1 MDNAPVDNTPD
12 RRSAGAELS
21 SLAGFI
27 FGTALV
33 VSIVSIAVDRLDA
46 AAELYWQA
54 FAFLAGQAPALPGL
68 PTARDIGA
76 LLPVPEGFSLPDVP
90 FAVWVSIPV
99 SACLWHL
106 IALVVF
112 RVWALRVPLDRT
124 RGPLRHPFILAPLGR
139 HFRRPGR
146 LAFAIACTVAW
157 PMLAAR
163 AFHDRSDAFPAEA
176 PGAAP
181 PEWALPEWA
190 LWPGSGRALE
200 GWLEAAI
207 VHAAM
212 GAPALAA
219 IALAGHL
226 ARNRGPFHRYHWR
239 MQPAAKM
246 FLAVWLAHLPA
257 SILAG
262 ALFPNP
268 LHALVVASSLFALA
282 AAAFL
287 GQIAT
292 LSAEAGRNRRLNRLD
307 ELAREGRGKPAEL
320 AFREATIAFLS
331 AVEPGGKQARKPR
344 RPASNAAERGK
355 GRRPAGRTSGRAG
368 RRKTR
373 LRPVAASMA
382 VAIAA
387 PAVPVLYVWFLLP
400 DAEQT
405 RQIARSVHYH
415 VEKTTVPAQ
424 GDGGSRI
431 QLRLIGNRYDYSLN
445 YSRENISE
453 DFFNAVIASEDNKFD
468 RSTAYRLPYIAFKF
482 GEATLC
488 YLARTAG
495 LRTRECA
502 GNSTVPQQLARNLL
516 SSEYRSIWRKIV
528 EFVWALKME
537 FFLENQEILEFYAN
551 RVYLGNNTYGAETA
565 SRYYFGKHA
574 KDLSLGEAVL
584 LAAAIKKPSRWNYS
598 DDRAGALE
606 RARLLLEL
614 MKQQGFAPAGAT
626 LGAGFRPR
634 RGAVRPNKPY
644 LGHLWMWILPEA
656 KEALRGRPD
665 GKYKVV
671 TALNAEAHIYARVEL
686 RREIRRWRGKGI
698 PVGQGAVVVMRPDGR
713 VLAMVGGA
721 GDDQKSRG
729 TNRAKR
735 TENLFPRPPAS
746 AFKPFLYLA
755 ALERGLR
762 PDRMIDARPVS
773 IPIPGGTRYEPTNH
787 DGTVYRRKVPM
798 RDGLVKSINTAA
810 VHLLRQQVGFD
821 RLIDVLRRL
830 GLKTRYLKRKW
841 GLALGQSGVPL
852 IEMMGAYGVLANGG
866 RRATP
871 YAMLAILRESGDVVW
886 QREDRTPPRIFDPRH
901 VSNLNAMLL
910 DVVRHGTGRPAAQ
923 GVLQAVRDRRERNP
937 GEAAEC
943 GPPAKVYVA
952 GKTGTG
958 DEFTDAWFM
967 GYTADLVIGVWF
979 GNDNPRTMPELYG
992 AAGPARSFNGILTR
1006 LARFTAVTDPTC
1018 PLP

>member
-1 MDNAPVDNTPD
+1 MDNAPG
-12 RRSAGAELS
+12 RRSVGAELS
-21 SLAGFI
+21 GLAGFI
-27 FGTALV
+27 CGTALV
-33 VSIVSIAVDRLDA
+33 VFLVCVAVDRLDV

-76 LLPVPEGFSLPDVP
+76 LLPAPEGWPLPDAP

-112 RVWALRVPLDRT
+112 RFWALRVPLDRT
-124 RGPLRHPFILAPLGR
+124 RGPLRHPFALAPLGR

-146 LAFAIACTVAW
+146 LAFAIAHAVAW

-163 AFHDRSDAFPAEA
+163 AFHDRPDLFP
-176 PGAAP
+176 PAAP
-181 PEWALPEWA
+181 AAAAPALQ
-190 LWPGSGRALE
+190 E

-212 GAPALAA
+212 GAAGLAS
-219 IALAGHL
+219 IALAGL
-226 ARNRGPFHRYHWR
+226 PARNGGPFHRYHWR
-239 MQPAAKM
+239 IQPVAKM

-257 SILAG
+257 SMLAG

-268 LHALVVASSLFALA
+268 LHALIVPSSLFALA
-282 AAAFL
+282 MAAFL

-307 ELAREGRGKPAEL
+307 ELAREGGAKPAEL
-320 AFREATIAFLS
+320 AFREATIRFLS
-331 AVEPGGKQARKPR
+331 DGESGRKQSRERRR
-344 RPASNAAERGK
+344 RPVSDAAEKGK
-355 GRRPAGRTSGRAG
+355 GRRPAGRTG

-373 LRPVAASMA
+373 LRYIAAPLA

-387 PAVPVLYVWFLLP
+387 PAAPVLYLWFRLP

-424 GDGGSRI
+424 GNGGPRTR
-431 QLRLIGNRYDYSLN
+431 LRLIGNRYDYSLN
-445 YSRENISE
+445 YSRGNISE

-488 YLARTAG
+488 YLARTTG

-537 FFLENQEILEFYAN
+537 FFLENEEILEFYAN
-551 RVYLGNNTYGAETA
+551 RVYLGNNNYGAEMA
-565 SRYYFGKHA
+565 ARYYFGKHA
-574 KDLSLGEAVL
+574 KDLSLGEAVY
-584 LAAAIKKPSRWNYS
+584 LAAAIKKPSRWNYF
-598 DDRAGALE
+598 DDRPGALR
-606 RARLLLEL
+606 RARLILEL
-614 MKQQGFAPAGAT
+614 MKQQGFAPAGA
-626 LGAGFRPR
+626 GFGSGFRPR
-634 RGAVRPNKPY
+634 RGGVRPNKPY
-644 LGHLWMWILPEA
+644 LGHLWMWIAPEA
-656 KEALRGRPD
+656 AEALRSRPD

-671 TALNAEAHIYARVEL
+671 TALDAETHVYATVEL
-686 RREIRRWRGKGI
+686 RKEIRRWREQGI
-698 PVGQGAVVVMRPDGR
+698 PVGQGAVVVMRPDGK

-721 GDDQKSRG
+721 GDDPKSRG

-762 PDRMIDARPVS
+762 PGQLIEARPVS
-773 IPIPGGTRYEPTNH
+773 IPIAGGKRYEPVNH

-810 VHLLRQQVGFD
+810 VHLLHKEVGFD

-830 GLKTRYLKRKW
+830 GLETRYLQRKW

-871 YAMLAILRESGDVVW
+871 YAMLAIMRETGDLVW
-886 QREDRTPPRIFDPRH
+886 RRAAQKGPGMFDPRH
-901 VSNLNAMLL
+901 VGDLNAMLL

-923 GVLQAVRDRRERNP
+923 GAPQAVRERRERNP
-937 GEAAEC
+937 DAAAGC
-943 GPPAKVYVA
+943 GPPSRVYVA

-979 GNDNPRTMPELYG
+979 GNDNPTTMQELYG
-992 AAGPARSFNGILTR
+992 AAGPARTFNGILTR

-1018 PLP
+1018 RLP

>member
-1 MDNAPVDNTPD
+1 MDNAPVDNTPG
-12 RRSAGAELS
+12 RRRAGAELGG
-21 SLAGFI
+21 LAGFVC
-27 FGTALV
+27 GTALV
-33 VSIVSIAVDRLDA
+33 VSIVYVAVDRLDA

-68 PTARDIGA
+68 PTARDLGA
-76 LLPVPEGFSLPDVP
+76 LLPAPEGFSLPDAP

-106 IALVVF
+106 TALAVF
-112 RVWALRVPLDRT
+112 RFWVLRVPLDRT
-124 RGPLRHPFILAPLGR
+124 RGPLRHPFVLAPPGG

-146 LAFAIACTVAW
+146 LAFAIACTAAW

-163 AFHDRSDAFPAEA
+163 AFHDRPDLLSS
-176 PGAAP
+176 AAP
-181 PEWALPEWA
+181 APALPEWA

-207 VHAAM
+207 VHTAM

-219 IALAGHL
+219 IALAAHL

-239 MQPAAKM
+239 MQPAAKL

-268 LHALVVASSLFALA
+268 LHALVVPSSLFALA
-282 AAAFL
+282 MAALL

-292 LSAEAGRNRRLNRLD
+292 LSAETGRNRRLSRLD
-307 ELAREGRGKPAEL
+307 ELARKGRGKPAEL
-320 AFREATIAFLS
+320 AFREATAAFLS
-331 AVEPGGKQARKPR
+331 AGESGGKQVRKRR
-344 RPASNAAERGK
+344 RPAPDAAEKGK
-355 GRRPAGRTSGRAG
+355 GRRPAGRAG

-373 LRPVAASMA
+373 LRPVAASIAAA
-382 VAIAA
+382 VAA
-387 PAVPVLYVWFLLP
+387 PAVPVLYIWFLLP
-400 DAEQT
+400 DAGQT

-424 GDGGSRI
+424 GGGGPRTR
-431 QLRLIGNRYDYSLN
+431 LRLIGNRYDYSLN

-468 RSTAYRLPYIAFKF
+468 RPTAYRLPYIAFKF

-488 YLARTAG
+488 YLARTTG
-495 LRTRECA
+495 LRTRDCA

-537 FFLENQEILEFYAN
+537 FFLENEEILEFYAN
-551 RVYLGNNTYGAETA
+551 RVYLGNNNYGAEMA
-565 SRYYFGKHA
+565 SRHYFGKHA

-584 LAAAIKKPSRWNYS
+584 LAAAIKKPSRWNWI
-598 DDRAGALE
+598 DDPAGTGR
-606 RARLLLEL
+606 RARLILEL
-614 MKQQGFAPAGAT
+614 MKQQGYAPAGAA
-626 LGAGFRPR
+626 LGARFRPR
-634 RGAVRPNKPY
+634 RGGVRPNKPY
-644 LGHLWMWILPEA
+644 LGHLWMWIAPEA
-656 KEALRGRPD
+656 RKALRGRPD

-671 TALNAEAHIYARVEL
+671 TALNAEAHIYARAEL
-686 RREIRRWRGKGI
+686 RKEIRRWRNKGI

-721 GDDQKSRG
+721 GDDPKSRG

-735 TENLFPRPPAS
+735 TESLFPRPPAS

-762 PDRMIDARPVS
+762 PDRPIDARPVS
-773 IPIPGGTRYEPTNH
+773 IPIPGGTRYEPANH
-787 DGTVYRRKVPM
+787 DGAVYRRKVPM

-810 VHLLRQQVGFD
+810 VHLLRKEVGFD

-830 GLKTRYLKRKW
+830 GLETRYLKRKW

-866 RRATP
+866 RRAAP

-886 QREDRTPPRIFDPRH
+886 QRENRTPPRMFDPRH
-901 VSNLNAMLL
+901 VSDLNAMLL
-910 DVVRHGTGRPAAQ
+910 DVVRRGTGRPAAQ
-923 GVLQAVRDRRERNP
+923 GVPQAVRQRRGRNP
-937 GEAAEC
+937 GEAAGC
-943 GPPAKVYVA
+943 GPPAKVHVA

-958 DEFTDAWFM
+958 DEFTDAWFI

-979 GNDNPRTMPELYG
+979 GNDTPRTMPELYG
-992 AAGPARSFNGILTR
+992 AAGPARAFNGILTR

>member
-1 MDNAPVDNTPD
+1 MDDAPG

-21 SLAGFI
+21 SLVGFVC
-27 FGTALV
+27 GTALV
-33 VSIVSIAVDRLDA
+33 VFLVGIAVDRLDA

-54 FAFLAGQAPALPGL
+54 FTFLAGQAPASPGL
-68 PTARDIGA
+68 PTAKDIAA
-76 LLPVPEGFSLPDVP
+76 LLPVPEGSPLPDAP
-90 FAVWVSIPV
+90 FAVWISIPV
-99 SACLWHL
+99 SACLWQL
-106 IALVVF
+106 FALAVF
-112 RVWALRVPLDRT
+112 RFWVLRVPLDRI
-124 RGPLRHPFILAPLGR
+124 RGPLRHPFALAPLGR

-146 LAFAIACTVAW
+146 LAFAIAFTVSW

-163 AFHDRSDAFPAEA
+163 TFHDRSDLFSHAAA
-176 PGAAP
+176 AAP
-181 PEWALPEWA
+181 ALSE
-190 LWPGSGRALE
+190 GR
-200 GWLEAAI
+200 LEAAI

-212 GAPALAA
+212 GAAGLAS
-219 IALAGHL
+219 IVLVGFL

-239 MQPAAKM
+239 MQPVAKM
-246 FLAVWLAHLPA
+246 FVLVLLAHLPA
-257 SILAG
+257 SLLAA

-268 LHALVVASSLFALA
+268 LHALVVPSSLFALA
-282 AAAFL
+282 VTALL
-287 GQIAT
+287 GQIVT
-292 LSAEAGRNRRLNRLD
+292 LSAEASRNRRLNRLD
-307 ELAREGRGKPAEL
+307 ELAREGGGKPSEL
-320 AFREATIAFLS
+320 AFREATIRFFS
-331 AVEPGGKQARKPR
+331 AGEPGGKRSRNRRR
-344 RPASNAAERGK
+344 RPVSNAAEKGH
-355 GRRPAGRTSGRAG
+355 GRRHPASRTG

-373 LRPVAASMA
+373 LRYIAASMV

-387 PAVPVLYVWFLLP
+387 PAAPVFYLWFRLP

-415 VEKTTVPAQ
+415 VEKTAVPAR
-424 GDGGSRI
+424 GNGEPRI
-431 QLRLIGNRYDYSLN
+431 RLRLIGNRYDYSLN
-445 YSRENISE
+445 YSRENIPG
-453 DFFNAVIASEDNKFD
+453 DFINAVIASEDNKFD

-488 YLARTAG
+488 YLERATG
-495 LRTRECA
+495 LRTRGCA

-537 FFLENQEILEFYAN
+537 VYLGNEEILEFYAN
-551 RVYLGNNTYGAETA
+551 RVYLGNNNYGAEMA
-565 SRYYFGKHA
+565 SRHYFGKHA
-574 KDLSLGEAVL
+574 KDLSLGEAVY
-584 LAAAIKKPSRWNYS
+584 LAAAIKKPSRWNYF
-598 DDRAGALE
+598 DDRAGALR
-606 RARLLLEL
+606 RARLILDL
-614 MKQQGFAPAGAT
+614 MKQQGFAPAGAAF
-626 LGAGFRPR
+626 GSGFRPR
-634 RGAVRPNKPY
+634 RGGVRPNKPY
-644 LGHLWMWILPEA
+644 LGHLWMWIEPEA
-656 KEALRGRPD
+656 REALRSRPD

-671 TALNAEAHIYARVEL
+671 TALDAEAHIYARAEL
-686 RREIRRWRGKGI
+686 EREIRRWQNKGVS
-698 PVGQGAVVVMRPDGR
+698 VGEGAVVVMRPDGK

-721 GDDQKSRG
+721 GDDPKSRG

-762 PDRMIDARPVS
+762 PDQFIDARPVS
-773 IPIPGGTRYEPTNH
+773 IPITGGRRYEPANH
-787 DGTVYRRKVPM
+787 DGAVYRRKVST

-810 VHLLRQQVGFD
+810 VHLLHKEVGFD
-821 RLIDVLRRL
+821 RLFDVLRRL
-830 GLKTRYLKRKW
+830 GLETRYLKRKW

-866 RRATP
+866 WRATP
-871 YAMLAILRESGDVVW
+871 YAMLAIMRESGDIVW
-886 QREDRTPPRIFDPRH
+886 RRAAQKHFRMFDPRH
-901 VSNLNAMLL
+901 VSDLNAMLL

-923 GVLQAVRDRRERNP
+923 GVSQAVREGRERNP
-937 GEAAEC
+937 GEADEC

-979 GNDNPRTMPELYG
+979 GNDSPRTMPELYG